1 MQTGALWQS
10 CHNRQ
15 SQAGDLKECKPTKGV
30 SADKRY
36 NNSSVKSYH
45 CPLNKTCAK
54 KNAKKKR
61 HKSDEREACIS
72 FDKELQAERD
82 EAVMGEKRQKKTKFK
97 TWKKVLLL
105 ITDAVFIDI
114 GDKKAFSHLLQ
125 HQSHEILIGVPD

>member
-1 MQTGALWQS
+1 MP
-10 CHNRQ
+10 
-15 SQAGDLKECKPTKGV
+15 KKCK
-30 SADKRY
+30 
-36 NNSSVKSYH
+36 
-45 CPLNKTCAK
+45 
-54 KNAKKKR
+54 KKKR

-72 FDKELQAERD
+72 FDKELQAQRD